1 MIILYYVSIYFF
13 RSYIICFLLIR
24 MHDTYTM
31 YPYKEFIQH
40 HIMLTAPLAISAS
53 PTFYNPTIG
62 TLVTLNCVVASGN
75 ATSITWLKDNSILN
89 ISGDSRFTNGDVSTP
104 SLSISN
110 VQQTDSGSYVCRAAD
125 ATGTVVNSNTIT
137 VSPQGM

>member
-1 MIILYYVSIYFF
+1 
-13 RSYIICFLLIR
+13 
-24 MHDTYTM
+24 
-31 YPYKEFIQH
+31 
-40 HIMLTAPLAISAS
+40 MLTAPLAISAT

-62 TLVTLNCVVASGN
+62 TSVTLNCVVTSGT

-89 ISGDSRFTNGDVSTP
+89 INGDSRLTNGDVSTP

-137 VSPQGM
+137 VTTQGK